1 MTSHQAVCGRAVAGT
16 SAAAL
21 RRGTAPPGTTPS
33 VVFGDVFV
41 DLARREVTRAAAQ
54 VHLTPREYEL
64 LAELARHAG
73 RVLTHRSLLRTL
85 WGPTFA
91 DEMHCLRVQM
101 ASLRQPLKES
111 RLSILRRPSPSSV
124 SILQSR

>member
-1 MTSHQAVCGRAVAGT
+1 M
-16 SAAAL
+16 
-21 RRGTAPPGTTPS
+21 
-33 VVFGDVFV
+33 FGDVFV

-124 SILQSR
+124 SILQSG